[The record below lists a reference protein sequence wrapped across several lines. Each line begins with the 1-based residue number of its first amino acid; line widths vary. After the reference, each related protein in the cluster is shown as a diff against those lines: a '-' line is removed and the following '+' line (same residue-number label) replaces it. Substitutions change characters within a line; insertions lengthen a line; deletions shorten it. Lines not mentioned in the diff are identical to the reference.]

1 MNLDVLLSDEF
12 VEFSTKVKDVLE
24 RKKALQ
30 AKYKEDLNA
39 LVTEAKTLSEGFEKW
54 KTAKEAP
61 QQPKATAA
69 PEPVA
74 AIHGGRRS

>member
-30 AKYKEDLNA
+30 AKYKEDLNS
-39 LVTEAKTLSEGFEKW
+39 LVTEAKALSEGFEKW
-54 KTAKEAP
+54 KTAKETP
-61 QQPKATAA
+61 QPAKA
-69 PEPVA
+69 PEPDKVSA
-74 AIHGGRRS
+74 MSTRR